1 MCKEYTDPLL
11 AVKLYGDWIKYC
23 DGSTDCLRQGTR
35 WSLIYSINSIIL
47 SLLCLTFILFAIG
60 SKVFICRLIA
70 ACMNEFLGCAHIGA
84 IIMALVLR
92 FRSSGRVASH
102 CTDSAQWKGEGV
114 EMGET
119 TFENDGLLIV
129 VITLAQFFLCFGMC
143 CLGSLPLRM
152 KPRNMA
158 GLELESYGLSD

>member
-1 MCKEYTDPLL
+1 
-11 AVKLYGDWIKYC
+11 
-23 DGSTDCLRQGTR
+23 
-35 WSLIYSINSIIL
+35 
-47 SLLCLTFILFAIG
+47 
-60 SKVFICRLIA
+60 
-70 ACMNEFLGCAHIGA
+70 
-84 IIMALVLR
+84 MALVLR